1 MRCLFYEERSDQYYF
16 IRIKKLIFEMLKV
29 IQFFDKEDDFSRSM
43 MVKRHKSMII
53 AKDKDLEKL
62 FYAEKVVLL
71 RMTVEES
78 PLQNE
83 INKYFKIIIFEGN
96 GKRT

>member
-83 INKYFKIIIFEGN
+83 INKYFIIIIFEGN